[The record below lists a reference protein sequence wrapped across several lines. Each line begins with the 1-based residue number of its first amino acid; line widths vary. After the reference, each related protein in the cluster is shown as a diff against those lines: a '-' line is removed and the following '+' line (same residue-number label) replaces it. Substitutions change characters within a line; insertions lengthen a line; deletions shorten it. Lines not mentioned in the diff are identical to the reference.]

1 MDSVIRPAWFRA
13 IVFCAAYLFCAAV
26 ANRLSSHAYPSFGFW
41 LPSGLYVGV
50 LLMIATREWG
60 WFLTAALVADI
71 LIEASR
77 GHFSILV
84 GINAVANSFEAVLG
98 AALVRR
104 FVASR
109 PALGTLREVVGFLF
123 LTAGISAMAGAFIW
137 AGSKLLLEGQGS
149 FVTIWLQWW
158 SGDASGI
165 LVLTPF
171 MLVWRGWRW
180 EDLRFVRIWRWMEA
194 ALLVLLL
201 SFFIWLL
208 FYRPG
213 QLWEGHKY
221 LLLPLIVWAALRFGL
236 RGVTVFILF
245 GAMAMAYP
253 SMGRGTGIVKPAS
266 NLLLEP
272 AVVAQWFIVIL
283 SMTGLVVAAVWR
295 ESSQNAQQ
303 LRENEAH
310 FRMLYQNAPVAYQS
324 LDAHGNFLEVNQTWL
339 DMMGYEREEVIG
351 YWFGDFLVRTQS
363 DLFRE
368 RFPRFKEIGQI
379 HNLEFDM
386 ERKDGRVV
394 TVAFEGRIGYDNE
407 HIFRQTH
414 CVMRNVTEIKRAEN
428 ALRESE
434 LRYRTLFDEAVE
446 GIVLADRASGMVRDC
461 NQAFLALTG
470 CEKAELAGRPLDA
483 FVITDKGAPESNGLG
498 LQIPSE
504 SSGFAEAQI
513 RAKSG
518 ERKIVEIKTKDLELD
533 GEVVQ
538 QYFFH
543 DITAR
548 KHAEEERNRLF
559 ELSMDML
566 CVGGFDG
573 YFKQINPA
581 WNLTLG
587 WSDHEMLAMPWLDL
601 VHPEDR
607 SATLKAWE
615 DLRKGVAMRA
625 FENRF
630 RCKDASYRWLSW
642 NSIPLVEDA
651 MVFAVVRDTTD
662 LRKAVEAV
670 RDSEERLRFAMEGA
684 NDGLW
689 DVQMKTGAF
698 FLSPRGCEIL
708 GYQTDEIGAVAKV
721 WNELVHPDD
730 LAATNA
736 RLKDHIQGRLDVF
749 EVEQRLRMKDGCWKW
764 VLCRGKIVKR
774 DPDGTPVRI
783 AGTHSDITKRKKAED
798 ELKTLN
804 AELERR
810 VLERT
815 TQLEAANKEL
825 EAFAYSISHDLRA
838 PLRAI
843 NGFSNILIRD
853 YEAGLNPEASRFL
866 QLVSANA
873 QKMGRLIDDL
883 LAFSRLSRQS
893 LRKQT
898 VNTADLVQ
906 TALAE
911 SVEQKSG
918 RQIEVRVGD
927 LPACQADPALLKQV
941 WINLLSNAFKY
952 TRHCEAAVIEVGVL
966 AGQGDSIT
974 FFVRDNGAGFDMQY
988 AGKLFGVFQRLH
1000 REDEFEGTGVGLAI
1014 VQRIVQRHG
1023 GRVWAEGRLKQ
1034 GASFYF
1040 TLPT

>member
-1 MDSVIRPAWFRA
+1 MDSAKRPVWFRVV
-13 IVFCAAYLFCAAV
+13 VFFAAYLCCAFLG
-26 ANRLSSHAYPSFGFW
+26 RLLSSTANPFIGFW
-41 LPSGLYVGV
+41 LPSGLFVAV
-50 LLMIATREWG
+50 LLLVATRSWG
-60 WFLTAALVADI
+60 WFLAAGIVANI
-71 LIEASR
+71 LYDVYHGKAPSVI
-77 GHFSILV
+77 GL
-84 GINAVANSFEAVLG
+84 NAATNSFEAFLG
-98 AALVRR
+98 ATLVRR
-104 FVASR
+104 FVTAR
-109 PALGTLREVVGFLF
+109 PSFSTLKEAVGFVS
-123 LTAGISAMAGAFIW
+123 LTAGASAMISAAAGAGTARLVLGGLPF
-137 AGSKLLLEGQGS
+137 GGL
-149 FVTIWLQWW
+149 WLKWW
-158 SGDASGI
+158 SGDAVGI
-165 LVLTPF
+165 LAVAPFVLA
-171 MLVWRGWRW
+171 WSGWRW
-180 EDLRFVRIWRWMEA
+180 SELRGVSVRRWLEAGLLALTLAFFVWFLFFFRGQ
-194 ALLVLLL
+194 VLIG
-201 SFFIWLL
+201 F
-208 FYRPG
+208 
-213 QLWEGHKY
+213 KY
-221 LLLPLIVWAALRFGL
+221 LLLPLVIWAALRFGV
-236 RGVTVFILF
+236 RGATLVVLL
-245 GAMAMAYP
+245 GAVSMAYP
-253 SMGRGTGIVKPAS
+253 SMGHGADAFKASSSLITQPA
-266 NLLLEP
+266 LMM
-272 AVVAQWFIVIL
+272 QWFIAVS
-283 SMTGLVVAAVWR
+283 SMTGLVVAAAWH
-295 ESSQNAQQ
+295 ENNQNAQQ
-303 LRENEAH
+303 LRENESH

-368 RFPRFKEIGQI
+368 RFPRFKEIGQV

-407 HIFRQTH
+407 RIFRQTH

-470 CEKAELAGRPLDA
+470 CEKGEVAGRHLDA
-483 FVITDKGAPESNGLG
+483 FVVTANGAAESNGF
-498 LQIPSE
+498 I
-504 SSGFAEAQI
+504 EAQI
-513 RAKSG
+513 KAKSG

-538 QYFFH
+538 QYFFR

-548 KHAEEERNRLF
+548 KHAEDERDRLF
-559 ELSMDML
+559 KLSMDML

-581 WNLTLG
+581 WKLTLG
-587 WSDHEMLAMPWLDL
+587 WSDQEMQAMSWLDL

-607 SATLKAWE
+607 SASLEAWE

-630 RCKDASYRWLSW
+630 RCKDGSYRWLSW
-642 NSIPLVEDA
+642 NSIPLVEDEVA
-651 MVFAVVRDTTD
+651 YAVVRDTTD
-662 LRKAVEAV
+662 LRMAVEAV
-670 RDSEERLRFAMEGA
+670 RESEERLRFAMEGA

-708 GYQTDEIGAVAKV
+708 GYQSDEIGAVAKV
-721 WNELVHPDD
+721 WKDLVHPED
-730 LAATNA
+730 LAVTNA
-736 RLKDHIQGRLDVF
+736 RLKDHIQGRSDVF
-749 EVEQRLRMKDGCWKW
+749 VVEQRLRMKDGGWKW
-764 VLCRGKIVKR
+764 VLCRGKIVER
-774 DPDGTPVRI
+774 ESDCTPIRI
-783 AGTHSDITKRKKAED
+783 TGTHSDITKRRQVED
-798 ELKTLN
+798 ELRTLN

-815 TQLEAANKEL
+815 AQLEAANKEL

-843 NGFSNILIRD
+843 NGFSNILVRD
-853 YEAGLNPEASRFL
+853 HSEGLDSEAARFL

-883 LAFSRLSRQS
+883 LAFSRLSRQP
-893 LRKQT
+893 LRKQK
-898 VNTADLVQ
+898 VNTAELIQ
-906 TALAE
+906 TVLAE
-911 SVEQKSG
+911 SQEEKAG
-918 RQIEVRVGD
+918 RQVEVRVGD
-927 LPACQADPALLKQV
+927 LPTCQADPALIKQV
-941 WINLLSNAFKY
+941 WINILSNAFKY
-952 TRHCEAAVIEVGVL
+952 TRHCETAVIEVGVL
-966 AGQGDSIT
+966 PGEGDSIA

-1034 GASFYF
+1034 GARFYF